1 MQFFAWCM
9 VAAGIGM
16 GLGSFGTGIGQGL
29 AVKSAVE
36 GVARNPGASG
46 KIMTIMLIGL
56 AMIESLAI
64 YVFVVA
70 MIILFANPFTAQVMQ
85 LAAAPQ
91 VTERAGRRAKRQKGR
106 GRLAAPLLSF
116 PGPLPSGPCGGC
128 A

>member
-9 VAAGIGM
+9 IAAGFGM
-16 GLGSFGTGIGQGL
+16 AIGSFGTGLGQGL

-46 KIMTIMLIGL
+46 KILTTMMIGL

-70 MIILFANPFTAQVMQ
+70 MIILFANPFTEKVIEL
-85 LAAAPQ
+85 LA
-91 VTERAGRRAKRQKGR
+91 K
-106 GRLAAPLLSF
+106 
-116 PGPLPSGPCGGC
+116 
-128 A
+128 

>member
-1 MQFFAWCM
+1 MEFFAWC
-9 VAAGIGM
+9 VIAAGIGM

-29 AVKSAVE
+29 AIQKAVE

-70 MIILFANPFTAQVMQ
+70 MIILFANPFTETVVQ
-85 LAAAPQ
+85 LLN
-91 VTERAGRRAKRQKGR
+91 K
-106 GRLAAPLLSF
+106 
-116 PGPLPSGPCGGC
+116 
-128 A
+128 

>member
-1 MQFFAWCM
+1 MEFFAWCVM
-9 VAAGIGM
+9 AAGIGM

-29 AVKSAVE
+29 AIQKAVE

-70 MIILFANPFTAQVMQ
+70 MIILFANPFTATVVEMI
-85 LAAAPQ
+85 
-91 VTERAGRRAKRQKGR
+91 GK
-106 GRLAAPLLSF
+106 
-116 PGPLPSGPCGGC
+116 
-128 A
+128 